1 MSASTKLKELGEK
14 KLIRIIEDI
23 IFQKTGNHLLKDDSF
38 FYKIDNF
45 SPEKVLV
52 FNSDMFVSTTD
63 APKKMTFYQ
72 MGRKAILMNISDLVV
87 KGVHPVGAFISIGL
101 PPNLDVQS
109 FREIIEG
116 MVDYCRR
123 WNISYIGGDMNM
135 TNEIII
141 NPTVFGFEDSTKIIY
156 RKGMETGDILV
167 ITSKFGLTGVGFE
180 ILLNRYKD
188 FNKFSSYM
196 RSIQSILEPF
206 LDDKIAFILAKNQL
220 STASIDSSD
229 GLARCLR
236 ELMVSNPGMG
246 FDINFNDNLVDDE
259 ARSFSNLNDVPL
271 EDLIFNAGEE
281 FIHVFT
287 ISPINYEKAKR
298 IIKSKNGKIFAIGKV
313 NSEGK
318 IYIIYENKRKELQY
332 KGFEHFL

>member
-1 MSASTKLKELGEK
+1 MSNPTKLKDFGEK

-23 IFQKTGNHLLKDDSF
+23 IFQKTRKHLLNDDSF

-72 MGRKAILMNISDLVV
+72 MGRKSILMNISDLVV
-87 KGVHPVGAFISIGL
+87 KGVHPIGVFISIGL

-109 FREIIEG
+109 FREIISG
-116 MVDYCRR
+116 AVDYCCR
-123 WNISYIGGDMNM
+123 WNVSYIGGDMNM

-141 NPTVFGFEDSTKIIY
+141 NPTVFGYKDPDKIIY
-156 RKGMETGDILV
+156 RKGMDIGDILV

-180 ILLNRYKD
+180 ILLSRIKD
-188 FNKFSSYM
+188 FDKYRSFE
-196 RSIQSILEPF
+196 RSIQSVLVPY
-206 LDDKIAFILAKNQL
+206 LDDKIAFILAENQL

-229 GLARCLR
+229 GLARSLR
-236 ELMVSNPGMG
+236 DLMISNPGMG
-246 FDINFNDNLVDDE
+246 FDIYLNDNLVDNE
-259 ARSFSNLNDVPL
+259 ARSFSNITDFPL
-271 EDLIFNAGEE
+271 EDLIFNGGEE

-287 ISPINYEKAKR
+287 IPTNNYEKAKR
-298 IIKSKNGKIFAIGKV
+298 IIKSKNVKIFAIGKV

-318 IYIIYENKRKELQY
+318 IFLIYENKRKELQA

>member
-1 MSASTKLKELGEK
+1 MSDSTKLKELGEK

-38 FYKIDNF
+38 FFKIDNF

-63 APKKMTFYQ
+63 APKEMTFYQ
-72 MGRKAILMNISDLVV
+72 MGRKSILMNISDLVV
-87 KGVHPVGAFISIGL
+87 KGVHPIGVFISIGL

-116 MVDYCRR
+116 MVDYCCR
-123 WNISYIGGDMNM
+123 WNVNYIGGDMNM

-141 NPTVFGFEDSTKIIY
+141 NPTVFGFEDPTKIIY
-156 RKGMETGDILV
+156 RKGINSSDIV
-167 ITSKFGLTGVGFE
+167 IITSKFGLTGVGFE

-188 FNKFSSYM
+188 INKFRSYE
-196 RSIQSILEPF
+196 RSIQSVLEPF
-206 LDDKIAFILAKNQL
+206 LDDKIAFILAENQL

-229 GLARCLR
+229 GLARSLR
-236 ELMVSNPGMG
+236 DLMVSNPGMG
-246 FDINFNDNLVDDE
+246 FDINFDDNLVDDE
-259 ARSFSNLNDVPL
+259 ARSFSSMNNLQL
-271 EDLIFNAGEE
+271 EELIFNAGEE

-287 ISPINYEKAKR
+287 ISPSNYEKAKM
-298 IIKSKNGKIFAIGKV
+298 IVKSKKGKIFAIGKV

-318 IYIIYENKRKELQY
+318 IYINYENKRKELQS

>member
-23 IFQKTGNHLLKDDSF
+23 IFQKTGNYLLKDDSF
-38 FYKIDNF
+38 FYKVDNF
-45 SPEKVLV
+45 SPEKVMV

-116 MVDYCRR
+116 VVDYCCK
-123 WNISYIGGDMNM
+123 WNVSYIGGDMNM

-141 NPTVFGFEDSTKIIY
+141 SPTVFGFEDPTKIIY
-156 RKGMETGDILV
+156 RKGVDTGDILV

-188 FNKFSSYM
+188 FNKFSSYE
-196 RSIQSILEPF
+196 RSIQSVLVPF
-206 LDDKIAFILAKNQL
+206 LDDKIAFILAENQL

-229 GLARCLR
+229 GLARSLR
-236 ELMVSNPGMG
+236 ELMVSNPGIG
-246 FDINFNDNLVDDE
+246 FDINLNDNLVDDE
-259 ARSFSNLNDVPL
+259 ARSFSNVNDVPL

-287 ISPINYEKAKR
+287 IAPSNYEKAKR
-298 IIKSKNGKIFAIGKV
+298 IINSKNGKIFAIGKV

-318 IYIIYENKRKELQY
+318 IYIIYENKRKELQS
-332 KGFEHFL
+332 KGFEHFI